1 MSADARAAA
10 EKKRRRHDHRGPDAV
25 EHRRRTCWR
34 NGEWMP
40 AKNTLLVFGRR
51 FDAGDLVDG
60 FEHAFGGRD
69 AAHRLATPE
78 LVPDLA
84 VVRRGLLEEPDRRR
98 RHVVHLHPR
107 HHATELRERAML
119 EIGPPW
125 LFPPEVRLDLEGRAD
140 FLQSFFVGFR
150 KRVAAALGRVPA

>member
-69 AAHRLATPE
+69 AAHRLATPA

-98 RHVVHLHPR
+98 RHVAHLHPR

-119 EIGPPW
+119 EIRAPGILPREGGPDPQ
-125 LFPPEVRLDLEGRAD
+125 GRAHC
-140 FLQSFFVGFR
+140 L
-150 KRVAAALGRVPA
+150 